1 MNGSGDIDV
10 IWLGEIFLID
20 IAVKATTTP
29 VAETSN
35 SFKGERPQNV
45 VHHQEPSQQPLDL
58 GVVIDRNSLK
68 LAENVLQEVAELQPQ
83 QPG

>member
-1 MNGSGDIDV
+1 MDA

-35 SFKGERPQNV
+35 SLKDEGTQNV
-45 VHHQEPSQQPLDL
+45 VHHQEPSQQPLDV

-83 QPG
+83 PG

>member
-1 MNGSGDIDV
+1 MGA
-10 IWLGEIFLID
+10 IWLGEIFLIA

-29 VAETSN
+29 AAETSN
-35 SFKGERPQNV
+35 SFKDEGTQNV
-45 VHHQEPSQQPLDL
+45 VHHQEPSQQPLDV

-83 QPG
+83 PG

>member
-1 MNGSGDIDV
+1 MSP
-10 IWLGEIFLID
+10 IWLGEIFLIG

-29 VAETSN
+29 AAETSN
-35 SFKGERPQNV
+35 SFKDEGTQNV
-45 VHHQEPSQQPLDL
+45 VHHQEPSQQPLDDV

-83 QPG
+83 PG